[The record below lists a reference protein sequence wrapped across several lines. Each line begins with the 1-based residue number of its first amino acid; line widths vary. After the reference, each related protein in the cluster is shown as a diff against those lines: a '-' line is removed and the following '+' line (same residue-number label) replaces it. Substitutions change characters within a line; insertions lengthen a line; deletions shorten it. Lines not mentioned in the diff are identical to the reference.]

1 MSLLVV
7 ALMLQVYVALP
18 SGKQKSFAIAE
29 SSKVGDL
36 KRLAQKSFE
45 QGFLRLVTAEGQ
57 VLPDLT
63 LSVSLQALV
72 LEAGDHL
79 TAVVQQAKMAA
90 TSAAFAMR
98 CYGGDTIITWGDRE
112 HGGDITSAVQ
122 DQLWNVA
129 GSGHRSRICCHLGRW
144 ICRYLG

>member
-1 MSLLVV
+1 VSLLVV

-45 QGFLRLVTAEGQ
+45 QGFLRLVTAEG
-57 VLPDLT
+57 LLADLT
-63 LSVSLQALV
+63 LSLQAAGLQG
-72 LEAGDHL
+72 GDHL

-90 TSAAFAMR
+90 TRRAFAMW
-98 CYGGDTIITWGDRE
+98 CYGGDRIITWGDP
-112 HGGDITSAVQ
+112 HAGGYSSAVQ
-122 DQLWNVA
+122 DQLRNV
-129 GSGHRSRICCHLGRW
+129 
-144 ICRYLG
+144 

>member
-63 LSVSLQALV
+63 LSVTLQAVV